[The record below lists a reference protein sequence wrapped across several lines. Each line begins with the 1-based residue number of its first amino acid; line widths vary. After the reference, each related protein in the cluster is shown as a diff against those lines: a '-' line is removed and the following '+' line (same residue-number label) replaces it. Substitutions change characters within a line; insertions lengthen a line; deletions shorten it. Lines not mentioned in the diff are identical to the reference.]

1 MNKDQI
7 VCPLCNSPELLKVRD
22 YKIEDCLN
30 HLRVFP
36 GDLNYQKLFTIVND
50 LWGRNISSLFQC
62 NNCSLHFANPFISG
76 NAEFYNLIYDENEYS
91 PSWKWD
97 FEITYNK
104 LSDLVINDQEHN
116 DRLLEIGA
124 GDGSFLHRISNSLIS
139 PRNILATEYSDYG
152 IGKVEDLDV
161 TCLPVNIKDLL
172 IDSYVNSFRFICMFQ
187 ILEHLDNLDEVFS
200 SLNRLLKIGGHIF
213 ITVPNREQRVFFEKS
228 GIPEDIPPVHVS
240 RWSLQSFKYV
250 EETYGLQVRDYQTQR
265 SSYRN
270 NFVRFVE
277 LQYQKTEA
285 SRNLNL
291 ASHNTRPQW
300 VKYFNFLLLSV
311 KYISPL
317 LQMYSNKEM
326 GVSQWV
332 HLVKV
337 SDLK

>member
-7 VCPLCNSPELLKVRD
+7 ECPLCNSPELLKIRD

-30 HLRVFP
+30 HLRIFS
-36 GDLNYQKLFTIVND
+36 GDSNYPKLFTIIND
-50 LWGRNISSLFQC
+50 LWGRNTSSLFQC
-62 NNCSLHFANPFISG
+62 NNCRLHFAHPFISG

-104 LSDLVINDQEHN
+104 LSDLVINDQKHN

-124 GDGSFLHRISNSLIS
+124 GNGSFLERISSTLIS
-139 PRNILATEYSDYG
+139 PNNILATEYSDYG
-152 IGKVEDLDV
+152 RRKIEDLDV

-172 IDSYVNSFRFICMFQ
+172 IDSYFNSFRFICMFQ

-200 SLNRLLKIGGHIF
+200 SLNRLLEMGGHIF
-213 ITVPNREQRVFFEKS
+213 ITVPNRVQRVFFEKS
-228 GIPEDIPPVHVS
+228 GIPEDVPPVHVS
-240 RWSLQSFKYV
+240 RWSLESFKYV

-265 SSYRN
+265 SSFRYN
-270 NFVRFVE
+270 VVRFIK
-277 LQYQKTEA
+277 LHQQKNEM
-285 SRNLNL
+285 SRNRSGELHKKR
-291 ASHNTRPQW
+291 AERIR
-300 VKYFNFLLLSV
+300 YFIFFLQAV
-311 KYISPL
+311 KYIRPL
-317 LQMYSNKEM
+317 IQMLYRKEM